1 MMPAAE
7 LTGRVALVT
16 GASSGIGRR
25 IAIDLAR
32 GGASLVV
39 NYRDNGAGAEATV
52 EAIAQ
57 AGAGPAI
64 AVQADVGLSAD
75 VERLF
80 ATAEAAYAPP
90 DILINNAGALG
101 GRVPLAEMTD
111 QQFDAVLRNNLCSTF
126 YCCRR
131 ALSGMLER
139 GSGRIVNI
147 STSAAR
153 GGGNPGIGAY
163 AAAKAG
169 VSTLTRSL
177 AKEVALRGI
186 TVNAVSP
193 GVIGTRIHEATPR
206 EVFER
211 IVAKIPVGRAGSPA
225 DVSAAVLFL
234 VSNAASYVTG
244 ETIEVNGGLI
254 MD

>member
-1 MMPAAE
+1 MRPAAQ
-7 LTGRVALVT
+7 LADRVALVT

-32 GGASLVV
+32 SGASVIV
-39 NYRDNGAGAEATV
+39 NYRENSDGARDTLAAIAEAGGGD
-52 EAIAQ
+52 AIAL
-57 AGAGPAI
+57 
-64 AVQADVGLSAD
+64 QADVAVSAQ

-80 ATAEAAYAPP
+80 AAAEEAYARP
-90 DILINNAGALG
+90 DILVNNAGTLG
-101 GRVPLAEMTD
+101 GRVALAEMSD
-111 QQFDAVLRNNLCSTF
+111 EQFDAVLRNNLYGTF

-131 ALSGMLER
+131 ALPGMTER
-139 GSGRIVNI
+139 GFGRIVNI

-163 AAAKAG
+163 AAAKAA

-177 AKEVALRGI
+177 AKEVARQGI

-193 GVIGTRIHEATPR
+193 GVISTRIHEATAPD
-206 EVFER
+206 VFQN
-211 IVAKIPVGRAGSPA
+211 IVAKMPVGKAGSPA
-225 DVSAAVLFL
+225 EISAAVLFL
-234 VSNAASYVTG
+234 AGNAAAYVTG
-244 ETIEVNGGLI
+244 ETIEVNGGLV

>member
-1 MMPAAE
+1 MTPAAE
-7 LTGRVALVT
+7 LVDRVAIVT

-32 GGASLVV
+32 NGAWVVV
-39 NYRDNGAGAEATV
+39 NYRENSDGARDTLA
-52 EAIAQ
+52 AIAA
-57 AGAGPAI
+57 AGGGDAI
-64 AVQADVGLSAD
+64 AVQADVGVSAE

-80 ATAEAAYAPP
+80 AAAEDAYGRP
-90 DILINNAGALG
+90 DILVNNAGGLG
-101 GRVPLAEMTD
+101 GRVALAEMTD
-111 QQFDAVLRNNLCSTF
+111 EQFDAVLRNNLYGTF

-131 ALSGMLER
+131 ALPGMTDR
-139 GSGRIVNI
+139 SFGRIVNI

-153 GGGNPGIGAY
+153 GGGNPGIGVY
-163 AAAKAG
+163 AAAKAA

-177 AKEVALRGI
+177 AKEVARQGI

-193 GVIGTRIHEATPR
+193 GVISTRIHEATAPD
-206 EVFER
+206 VFES
-211 IVAKIPVGRAGSPA
+211 IVKKIPIGQAGSPA

-234 VSNAASYVTG
+234 VSNAAAYVTG
-244 ETIEVNGGLI
+244 ETIEVNGGLV